1 MHVGIL
7 IKLTVVAF
15 GTLRVKL
22 RKNTVIYKI
31 LDVFPFAIHKSD
43 ILYFKLLG

>member
-1 MHVGIL
+1 M
-7 IKLTVVAF
+7 IKLTIVVF
-15 GTLRVKL
+15 GALRVKL

-43 ILYFKLLG
+43 ILYFKLVG